1 MTIRKILTEPDKFLR
16 QISKTVLKV
25 TDEERCL
32 MDDMLETMYD
42 ANGIGLAATQI
53 GIDKRLIVMDCGL
66 KADDDHLEPNP
77 IKMINPEITFLSKN
91 FKEREEGCLSIPG
104 HQAIV
109 KRPDKVI
116 VNYRD
121 ENFKQKEL
129 KADDLLGVC
138 IQHEIDHLNG
148 ILFIDHLS
156 RIKKEMI
163 LKKIKNDELPG
174 YINNNLDVN
183 IVQNSIP
190 EGGTNRR
197 CPNISK
203 LIKLGYKPKISID
216 KGLPEVIDFYL
227 KSEN

>member
-1 MTIRKILTEPDKFLR
+1 MALRKIIKMPNSFLR
-16 QISKTVLKV
+16 KKASAVDTIDNDIKHIL
-25 TDEERCL
+25 
-32 MDDMLETMYD
+32 DDMLETMYN

-53 GIDKRLIVMDCGL
+53 GIDKRLVVMDCEL
-66 KADDDHLEPNP
+66 KIDDDDFKPNP

-104 HQAIV
+104 HNAIV

-129 KADDLLGVC
+129 EADDLLGVC
-138 IQHEIDHLNG
+138 NQHEIDHLNG

-163 LKKIKNDELPG
+163 LKKIKKE
-174 YINNNLDVN
+174 NLN
-183 IVQNSIP
+183 
-190 EGGTNRR
+190 ENR
-197 CPNISK
+197 S
-203 LIKLGYKPKISID
+203 
-216 KGLPEVIDFYL
+216 
-227 KSEN
+227 

>member
-1 MTIRKILTEPDKFLR
+1 MTVKTILTEPNKLLR
-16 QISKTVLKV
+16 QISEPVQKV
-25 TDEERCL
+25 GKEERRL
-32 MDDMLETMYD
+32 MDDMLETMYN

-66 KADDDHLEPNP
+66 KADDDHLKPNP

-91 FKEREEGCLSIPG
+91 FNEREEGCLSIPG
-104 HQAIV
+104 HHAIV

-129 KADDLLGVC
+129 EADDLLGVC

-163 LKKIKNDELPG
+163 LKKIKKE
-174 YINNNLDVN
+174 NLN
-183 IVQNSIP
+183 
-190 EGGTNRR
+190 ENR
-197 CPNISK
+197 S
-203 LIKLGYKPKISID
+203 
-216 KGLPEVIDFYL
+216 
-227 KSEN
+227 

>member
-1 MTIRKILTEPDKFLR
+1 MALRKIIKMPNSFLR
-16 QISKTVLKV
+16 KKASTVDTINNDIKHIL
-25 TDEERCL
+25 
-32 MDDMLETMYD
+32 DDMLETMYN

-91 FKEREEGCLSIPG
+91 FNEREEGCLSIPG
-104 HQAIV
+104 HQAII

-163 LKKIKNDELPG
+163 LKKIKKETLNE
-174 YINNNLDVN
+174 
-183 IVQNSIP
+183 
-190 EGGTNRR
+190 NR
-197 CPNISK
+197 I
-203 LIKLGYKPKISID
+203 
-216 KGLPEVIDFYL
+216 
-227 KSEN
+227 